1 MYHDHTIFKEYT
13 QLKHK
18 LFISSI
24 KGGLHAVGIGMV
36 SIMDKNGHVFMLQK
50 VLHLPCL
57 KTGLQGCNQTEPEQ
71 PNLLLGRAE
80 PERPGWATEQAEP
93 SMQATELSPSGPSA
107 RFARFDYRPANRL
120 SLTVDT
126 GHAKGQRGNGQWTR
140 GSPENTGQEAADQT
154 RRHPTAHP

>member
-107 RFARFDYRPANRL
+107 RFARFDY
-120 SLTVDT
+120 
-126 GHAKGQRGNGQWTR
+126 
-140 GSPENTGQEAADQT
+140 SPECNLIQQT
-154 RRHPTAHP
+154 NFPTLSQLQHFGLPLFSPLFLC